1 MKRVIFST
9 IFIALVLLPI
19 RPVLGGTVSPWIREA
34 VELVNEERAS
44 RGLPPLAVSDTLSHA
59 ASLKLSDM
67 ERGKYFAHTSAS
79 GKTPWSFFDVSGYD
93 YRYAGENLS
102 IHFKTPAAEH
112 AAWMESEKHC
122 QNILDPRFREIGM
135 AVRKVFME
143 GRETMLVVQ
152 LFGTERGSETV
163 ATSGKDTALAMCRG
177 EVTPSVSGVSDE
189 GDGTGRIALFFS
201 GISNGVRSLVPEW
214 IRSAEEYFRAAEIL
228 AILIFSLAQILLV
241 SISLRIL
248 LAREYREGIFP
259 S

>member
-1 MKRVIFST
+1 MKRTIFPA
-9 IFIALVLLPI
+9 IFIALLFLPVY
-19 RPVLGGTVSPWIREA
+19 PASGETVSPWIREA

-44 RGLPPLAVSDTLSHA
+44 RKLSPLTVSETLSHA

-79 GKTPWSFFDVSGYD
+79 GQTPWSFFDAAGYD

-102 IHFKTPAAEH
+102 IHFKTPEAEH

-122 QNILDPRFREIGM
+122 QNILDPRFQEVGM

-143 GRETMLVVQ
+143 GRETILVVQ
-152 LFGTERGSETV
+152 LFGTQRGQETV
-163 ATSGKDTALAMCRG
+163 ASSGKDTALAMCRG
-177 EVTPSVSGVSDE
+177 EVPPSVSGASE
-189 GDGTGRIALFFS
+189 EKGDGRIALFAAS
-201 GISNGVRSLVPEW
+201 VSEGVLNLIPDQ
-214 IRSAEEYFRAAEIL
+214 IRSAEERFRAAEIL
-228 AILIFSLAQILLV
+228 AILTFSMAQILLV

-248 LAREYREGIFP
+248 LAREYEEGVFP